1 MAVTTGLP
9 VVQVNVDKLITCTS
23 AVPQSISYS
32 KGIVCGK
39 AAAGFL
45 ALQCNIGPTLAALT
59 GDLGTSWNIL
69 GQRSLKSA
77 VPLLPFVLAGVFRVT
92 VHMVGFLLD
101 ESLEKI
107 EVLVVKKRNCLELFA
122 YHETGICS

>member
-23 AVPQSISYS
+23 AVPQSISCS
-32 KGIVCGK
+32 KGIFCGK

-59 GDLGTSWNIL
+59 GDVGISWDKGPSNQQCLCFLCAGWCFQSNRAHDRISLGW
-69 GQRSLKSA
+69 
-77 VPLLPFVLAGVFRVT
+77 
-92 VHMVGFLLD
+92 
-101 ESLEKI
+101 ESGE
-107 EVLVVKKRNCLELFA
+107 N
-122 YHETGICS
+122 